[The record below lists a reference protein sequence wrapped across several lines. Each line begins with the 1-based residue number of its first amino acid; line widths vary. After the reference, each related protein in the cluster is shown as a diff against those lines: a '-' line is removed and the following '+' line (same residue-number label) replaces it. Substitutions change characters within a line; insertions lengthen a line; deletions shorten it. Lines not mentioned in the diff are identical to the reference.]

1 MARDNIILPFEA
13 ISLPGSITVPIGFEA
28 LCSASEVIGDPVV
41 FSLTLD
47 KTVERIT
54 SNVYTQLVVGIINE
68 KPTVTTCIVI
78 VMGILDGIATGLS
91 RGEAVWVS
99 TSGGL
104 TTTRPVTGH
113 LQGLGIAISPT
124 GIIVNIEQNKVI
136 LS

>member
-28 LCSASEVIGDPVV
+28 LCSASEAIGDPVV

-91 RGEAVWVS
+91 KGEAVWVS